1 MALQGFPAVV
11 GEKPLYAK
19 HTGNLKVM
27 PSIFSI
33 DSLPRAKLLVELPA
47 HRYRLLT
54 PDGRAPCVGDEV
66 ILDQGFT
73 GPDGLPMV
81 LAYFPVLG
89 DSLYEAEIYES
100 ELA

>member
-1 MALQGFPAVV
+1 LAEIGQ
-11 GEKPLYAK
+11 KPPYSK
-19 HTGNLKVM
+19 HTGFLKVM
-27 PSIFSI
+27 PGIFSI

-47 HRYRLLT
+47 RRYRLLT
-54 PDGRAPCVGDEV
+54 PEGRVPCVGDEV

-81 LAYFPVLG
+81 LVYFPVLG

-100 ELA
+100 ELE